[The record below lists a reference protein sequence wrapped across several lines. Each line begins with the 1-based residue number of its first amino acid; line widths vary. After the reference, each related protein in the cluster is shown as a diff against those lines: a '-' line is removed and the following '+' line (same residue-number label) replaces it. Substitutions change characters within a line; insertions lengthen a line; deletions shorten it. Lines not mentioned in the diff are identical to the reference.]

1 MNQSVSVKNLTF
13 LLSLPK
19 KKLWASADSIFPF
32 RYSAYMPGKGL
43 KDWLNLFLGCQ
54 IRNQKKEKKMQ
65 KLHFIFV
72 LTAIFILLLLSDTT
86 AKVIEMADTSAGRL
100 IVTEDDD
107 EQKLY
112 LDDRPLN
119 ITDRFIRITRIIP
132 NPGQD
137 EVFLVSMDAGGS
149 GTMPCYM
156 FVIFKPSVKIPEI
169 SECIGSGTPERL
181 ESDGNRVSLRFG
193 ALHNR
198 LDDELME
205 PECTVE
211 YKNGKILKNGK
222 PIPKQNKS
230 ESEGNSETESSGKPD
245 AKNILKKQWGVTKT
259 LAAGSDVVFFFFS
272 EKCKSAEGEL
282 RRAEI
287 RGSAGEDDPSG
298 TGKLLEKGCWK
309 ADINSKQIIYVNP
322 KSKITPLIQGFKGN
336 ISWQELFDLEMAN

>member
-1 MNQSVSVKNLTF
+1 
-13 LLSLPK
+13 
-19 KKLWASADSIFPF
+19 
-32 RYSAYMPGKGL
+32 
-43 KDWLNLFLGCQ
+43 
-54 IRNQKKEKKMQ
+54 MQ
-65 KLHFIFV
+65 KNHYIFV
-72 LTAIFILLLLSDTT
+72 LTAIFILFLLSDAT
-86 AKVIEMADTSAGRL
+86 AKVIEMANTSAGRL

-119 ITDRFIRITRIIP
+119 ITDRFVRITRIIP
-132 NPGQD
+132 DPGQD

-156 FVIFKPSVKIPEI
+156 FVIFRPSAKLPEI
-169 SECIGSGTPERL
+169 SECLGGGPLERL
-181 ESDGNRVSLRFG
+181 ESDGNAVSLVFG

-198 LDDELME
+198 LDGELME
-205 PECTVE
+205 PACTVE
-211 YKNGKILKNGK
+211 YKNGRILKNGK
-222 PIPKQNKS
+222 PIPIKKMS
-230 ESEGNSETESSGKPD
+230 ESEGGSETESSGSGKPD

-259 LAAGSDVVFFFFS
+259 LADGSDVVFFFFS

-287 RGSAGEDDPSG
+287 RGSSGEDDPSG

>member
-1 MNQSVSVKNLTF
+1 
-13 LLSLPK
+13 
-19 KKLWASADSIFPF
+19 
-32 RYSAYMPGKGL
+32 
-43 KDWLNLFLGCQ
+43 
-54 IRNQKKEKKMQ
+54 MQ

-156 FVIFKPSVKIPEI
+156 LVIFKPSVKIPEI

-198 LDDELME
+198 LDGELME

-230 ESEGNSETESSGKPD
+230 ESEGNSETEPSGKPD
-245 AKNILKKQWGVTKT
+245 AKNILKKQWVVTKT

-298 TGKLLEKGCWK
+298 TGKLLEEGCWK
-309 ADINSKQIIYVNP
+309 SDSSSKQIIYVNP
-322 KSKITPLIQGFKGN
+322 QSKITPLIQGFKGN

>member
-1 MNQSVSVKNLTF
+1 
-13 LLSLPK
+13 
-19 KKLWASADSIFPF
+19 
-32 RYSAYMPGKGL
+32 
-43 KDWLNLFLGCQ
+43 
-54 IRNQKKEKKMQ
+54 MQ

-72 LTAIFILLLLSDTT
+72 LTAIFILILLSDAT
-86 AKVIEMADTSAGRL
+86 AKVIEMADTSAGKL

-156 FVIFKPSVKIPEI
+156 FVIFRPSAKMPEI
-169 SECIGSGTPERL
+169 SECLGAGPLERV

-193 ALHNR
+193 ALHGR
-198 LDDELME
+198 FDGELME
-205 PECTVE
+205 PACTLE

-230 ESEGNSETESSGKPD
+230 ESEGNSETEPSGKPD
-245 AKNILKKQWGVTKT
+245 AKNILKKQWGVTKK
-259 LAAGSDVVFFFFS
+259 LADGSDAVFFFFS